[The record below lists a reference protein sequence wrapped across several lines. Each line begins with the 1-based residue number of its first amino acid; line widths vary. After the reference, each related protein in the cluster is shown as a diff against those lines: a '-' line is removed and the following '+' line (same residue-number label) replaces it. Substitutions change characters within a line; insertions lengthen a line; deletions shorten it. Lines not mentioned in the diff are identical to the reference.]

1 MKLVGRHPFP
11 NTSDDPS
18 VAVSNGARELN
29 PPRGQ
34 RQEVNRGRLSFPAP
48 KHVEF
53 LENVHSQKETRPAPR
68 ANDGARVLAMLP
80 RAAEEYRREI
90 ALGRHGDA
98 AAALKIRVKLRELL
112 GDIRLEPAEDGSFWQ
127 PTRCSR
133 EALIRAGVN
142 NWSGREDLNLR
153 HLPSRTQVLPTCT

>member
-1 MKLVGRHPFP
+1 MRGI
-11 NTSDDPS
+11 
-18 VAVSNGARELN
+18 ARLRTRLTTGDADLAPDEIEAAIERALAKREEL
-29 PPRGQ
+29 
-34 RQEVNRGRLSFPAP
+34 
-48 KHVEF
+48 
-53 LENVHSQKETRPAPR
+53 TRPAPR
-68 ANDGARVLAMLP
+68 ANDGARALAMLP

-133 EALIRAGVN
+133 EALIRAGVTI
-142 NWSGREDLNLR
+142 GRGER
-153 HLPSRTQVLPTCT
+153 I